1 MPTGV
6 LLSGGAMP
14 ASASRSS
21 VHFADI
27 AGNLIASGVG
37 SATLRDYAKLG
48 VLYLQNGMWEAAIAS
63 AMVWFSAAKSIG

>member
-1 MPTGV
+1 
-6 LLSGGAMP
+6 
-14 ASASRSS
+14 
-21 VHFADI
+21 
-27 AGNLIASGVG
+27 LIASGVG

>member
-1 MPTGV
+1 
-6 LLSGGAMP
+6 MP

-27 AGNLIASGVG
+27 AGNLIVSGAG

-48 VLYLQNGMWEAAIAS
+48 VLYLQNGM
-63 AMVWFSAAKSIG
+63 